1 MAVTQ
6 SQMTVEEF
14 LTLPE
19 EKPALEY
26 EDGMVSQKVSPK
38 PNHSRIQSVFDR
50 RFFQTAET
58 RKLAMAFPELR
69 TTFGGR
75 SYVPDV
81 AVFLWDRLPIRTDR
95 SFISDVHEPPDI
107 VIEIVSPKQSVT
119 ALLSK
124 CVWYTENGVKIA
136 VLVDPEEQSVFLF
149 RPDRAPV
156 RLESDER
163 IALDDVL
170 PEFDLTVRELFDSL
184 YAP

>member
-1 MAVTQ
+1 MAVAQTE
-6 SQMTVEEF
+6 MTLEDF
-14 LTLPE
+14 LQLSE
-19 EKPALEY
+19 EKPALEF
-26 EDGMVSQKVSPK
+26 EDGVVSQKVSPK

-50 RFFQTAET
+50 RFFQAAET

-69 TTFGGR
+69 ATFGGR

-95 SFISDVHEPPDI
+95 SFVSDVHEPPDI

-119 ALLSK
+119 ALLGK

-136 VLVDPEEQSVFLF
+136 VLVDPEEQSVFRF
-149 RPDRAPV
+149 RPNQALV
-156 RLESDER
+156 VLESDDR

-184 YAP
+184 RAP